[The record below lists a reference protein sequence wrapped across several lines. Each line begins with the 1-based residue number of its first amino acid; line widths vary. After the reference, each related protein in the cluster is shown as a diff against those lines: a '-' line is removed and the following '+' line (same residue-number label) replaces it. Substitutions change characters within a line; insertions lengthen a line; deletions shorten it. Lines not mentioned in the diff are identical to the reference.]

1 MRALAIVVLCSSVLL
16 AQAPVDPSH
25 QSPTAPSEAL
35 ARAILKQLVEINTTD
50 SVGSTTVAAEAVAA
64 RLTAAGFPA
73 ADVQILGPNPRKG
86 NLVAR
91 FRGSGARR
99 PLLLLAHLDVVEARR
114 EDWSVDPFRLLEKD
128 GFYYGRGTTDD
139 KGMAAQLVANL
150 IRLKQD
156 GFHPDRDLIL
166 ALTADEEGGDFNG
179 AAWLLEHHRPL
190 IDAEVAINEGGSGV
204 SKNGKYLVNE
214 VQAAEKVYQD
224 FRLEVHNAGGH
235 SSLPVKDNAIGH
247 LAAGL
252 SRLVAYDF
260 PVRLNEITRKYF
272 ERSSAEQDDPQIRA
286 DMRAIAAPSPDHA
299 TIARLAAASAYY
311 NAMMRTTCVPTRLEG
326 GHANN
331 ALPQLAAAIV
341 NCRLLPD
348 DSAAAVRQTLINVL
362 ADPQISVTVVGQANP
377 SRPATLMPEVINAV
391 ESLTRSMFP
400 GVIVV
405 PVMSTGATD
414 GLYFRNAGIPTF
426 GIDATFGDID
436 DVRAHG
442 RDERV
447 GVKQF
452 HEGLEF
458 QYRLIR
464 MLATAR

>member
-1 MRALAIVVLCSSVLL
+1 
-16 AQAPVDPSH
+16 
-25 QSPTAPSEAL
+25 
-35 ARAILKQLVEINTTD
+35 
-50 SVGSTTVAAEAVAA
+50 
-64 RLTAAGFPA
+64 
-73 ADVQILGPNPRKG
+73 
-86 NLVAR
+86 
-91 FRGSGARR
+91 
-99 PLLLLAHLDVVEARR
+99 LLLAHLDVVEARR
-114 EDWSVDPFRLLEKD
+114 EDWSVDPFRLIEKD
-128 GFYYGRGTTDD
+128 GYYYGRGTTDD
-139 KGMAAQLVANL
+139 KGMAAQWVANL
-150 IRLKQD
+150 IRLKQE
-156 GFHPDRDLIL
+156 GFRPDRDLVL

-179 AAWLLEHHRPL
+179 VSWLIEHHRPL
-190 IDAEVAINEGGSGV
+190 IDAELAINEGGSGV
-204 SKNGKYLVNE
+204 SKNGRYLVNE

-224 FRLEVHNAGGH
+224 FRLEVRNAGGH

-247 LAAGL
+247 LAAGV
-252 SRLVAYDF
+252 SRVVAYDF

-272 ERSSAEQDDPQIRA
+272 ERSAAVQDDPQTRS
-286 DMRAIAAPSPDHA
+286 DMHAVAAVPPDPDA
-299 TIARLAAASAYY
+299 IARLSAASAYY

-348 DSAAAVRQTLINVL
+348 ESAAAVQQTLASIL
-362 ADPQISVTVVGQANP
+362 ADPQISVTLVGQANP
-377 SRPATLMPEVINAV
+377 SRPATLMPEVMDAV
-391 ESLTRSMFP
+391 ESLTRKMFP

-414 GLYFRNAGIPTF
+414 GLYLRNAGIPTF

-452 HEGLEF
+452 YEGLEF

-464 MLATAR
+464 MLASPR